1 MARDGARR
9 AHRRRDGD
17 RQVSRPSKSLAR
29 DRSGASVVEFAM
41 LSPVLIFT
49 VVSVIQLGINY
60 METSAVQ
67 TGAFLL
73 ARAISSSSSP
83 PTDAASAK
91 AIVLSANMA
100 TQKAQD
106 VIVSVSALQTSA
118 MSAMPTQP
126 TADSFS
132 LPGASSAVL
141 VRVVAKRTSLLPFNL
156 LASDAWSSI
165 VNKKIDYSVISVTP
179 NA

>member
-1 MARDGARR
+1 VKQRGKQLGKTRARTFARNC
-9 AHRRRDGD
+9 
-17 RQVSRPSKSLAR
+17 
-29 DRSGASVVEFAM
+29 SGASVVEFAF

-49 VVSVIQLGINY
+49 VISVIQLGINY
-60 METSAVQ
+60 METSAIQ

-91 AIVLSANMA
+91 TIVLGANMA

-106 VIVSVSALQTSA
+106 VIVSVSPLSTTA
-118 MSAMPTQP
+118 MASMPTQP

-141 VRVVAKRTSLLPFNL
+141 VRVVAKRTSLVPFNL
-156 LASDAWSSI
+156 LANNVWSSI
-165 VNKKIDYSVISVTP
+165 VNKKIDYSVVTVTP